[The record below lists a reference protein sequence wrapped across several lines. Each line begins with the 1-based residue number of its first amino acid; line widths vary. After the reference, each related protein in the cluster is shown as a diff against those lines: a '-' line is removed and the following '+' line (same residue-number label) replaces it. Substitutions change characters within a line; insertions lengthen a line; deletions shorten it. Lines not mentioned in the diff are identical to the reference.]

1 MRVYHIA
8 PWDMDRLTPHEVEA
22 LARDLRAIDKAGK
35 G

>member
-8 PWDMDRLTPHEVEA
+8 PWDMDRFTAQEVEA
-22 LARDLRAIDKAGK
+22 LARDLRAIDKASK

>member
-8 PWDMDRLTPHEVEA
+8 PWDMDRLTAQEVEA
-22 LARDLRAIDKAGK
+22 LARDLRAMDRAGK